1 MHLSQQRSPSFHGA
15 GDSWALVL
23 AGGEGSRLQSLTT
36 LASGLAVPKQFCS
49 FGGGPSLLNDALKRA
64 SVIAPPERACAIVS
78 EHHARWW
85 QSLPISVPKQNL
97 IVQPRNRGT
106 AIGILLPL
114 LQILHRDPNASLV
127 VLPSDHYV
135 RNEAV
140 LANSLRTSMSEVARR
155 SDRIV
160 LLGLT
165 PEDADPELGY
175 IVPMGDGGPTAREVS
190 QFIEKPSA
198 ASANVLIERGGLWNS
213 FIFAAH
219 GKTLLRAFEARCAD
233 VVAEL
238 WEIVTSHGGEE
249 TRRRNLAAFYERVP
263 CLDFSRDVL
272 ETSLRYLAV
281 SAVPPCGW
289 SDLGTPRR
297 VAETFTRYA
306 STFRNQ
312 AAALVEEGQGFLDLA
327 AHLFPVQGAF
337 GLRDR
342 PQSKYS

>member
-1 MHLSQQRSPSFHGA
+1 MRSSDERSFKAQSSG
-15 GDSWALVL
+15 SNWALVL

-49 FGGGPSLLNDALKRA
+49 FGGGLSLLNDALRRA
-64 SVIAPPERACAIVS
+64 SVIAPPERSCAIVS

-85 QSLPISVPKQNL
+85 QSLPISVPKKNL

-106 AIGILLPL
+106 AVGVLLPL
-114 LQILHRDPNASLV
+114 LHILHRDPDASLL

-140 LANSLRTSMSEVARR
+140 LANSLRAAMREVERR

-165 PEDADPELGY
+165 PEEADPELGY
-175 IVPMGDGGPTAREVS
+175 IVPMGERGPSPREVS
-190 QFIEKPSA
+190 QFIEKPSP
-198 ASANVLIERGGLWNS
+198 ASANALIQCGGLWNS
-213 FIFAAH
+213 FIFATH
-219 GKTLLRAFEARCAD
+219 GRTLLRAFQARCPD
-233 VVAEL
+233 VVASL
-238 WEIVTSHGGEE
+238 WDAITNRGDEE
-249 TRRRNLAAFYERVP
+249 TQRRNIAAVYERALS
-263 CLDFSRDVL
+263 LDFSRDVL
-272 ETSLRYLAV
+272 ETSLPYLTVAT
-281 SAVPPCGW
+281 VPPCGW

-312 AAALVEEGQGFLDLA
+312 AAALVEGQGFLDLA
-327 AHLFPVQGAF
+327 APLFSVQGGF
-337 GLRDR
+337 GMQESPR
-342 PQSKYS
+342 

>member
-1 MHLSQQRSPSFHGA
+1 MSKRRLPTGPCV

-49 FGGGPSLLNDALKRA
+49 FGGGASLLNDALKRA

-78 EHHARWW
+78 EHHACWW
-85 QSLPISVPKQNL
+85 QSHPMSLPKENL
-97 IVQPRNRGT
+97 IVQPCNRGT
-106 AIGILLPL
+106 AVGILLPL
-114 LQILHRDPNASLV
+114 LQILHRDPGASLV

-140 LANSLRTSMSEVARR
+140 LANSLRTAVREVERR
-155 SDRIV
+155 SDRII

-175 IVPMGDGGPTAREVS
+175 IVPMGDGGPTPREVS
-190 QFIEKPSA
+190 HFIEKPSA
-198 ASANVLIERGGLWNS
+198 AGAHELIERGGLWNS

-219 GKTLLRAFEARCAD
+219 GQTLLRAFEARCSD
-233 VVAEL
+233 VVASLREV
-238 WEIVTSHGGEE
+238 IASRSDAE
-249 TRRRNLAAFYERVP
+249 TKRRNLAAVYERVP

-272 ETSLRYLAV
+272 QTSLRYLAV
-281 SAVPPCGW
+281 ASVPPCGW

-306 STFRNQ
+306 SSFRNQ
-312 AAALVEEGQGFLDLA
+312 AVALVEEGQGFLDLA
-327 AHLFPVQGAF
+327 AHLFPVQGGF
-337 GLRDR
+337 GLQENR
-342 PQSKYS
+342 P

>member
-1 MHLSQQRSPSFHGA
+1 MRSSEQRLPTVQPA
-15 GDSWALVL
+15 ADSWALVL

-64 SVIAPPERACAIVS
+64 SVIAPPERICAIVS

-85 QSLPISVPKQNL
+85 QSMPVSVPRENL

-106 AIGILLPL
+106 AVGILLPL
-114 LQILHRDPNASLV
+114 LQILHRDPDASLV

-135 RNEAV
+135 SNEAV
-140 LANSLRTSMSEVARR
+140 LANSLRTAMREVGRR

-175 IVPMGDGGPTAREVS
+175 IVPTGEGGPTAREVS
-190 QFIEKPSA
+190 KFIEKPSA
-198 ASANVLIERGGLWNS
+198 ASANALIECGGLWNS
-213 FIFAAH
+213 FIFATH
-219 GKTLLRAFEARCAD
+219 GQTLLRAFEARCSD
-233 VVAEL
+233 VVASLREV
-238 WEIVTSHGGEE
+238 VTSRADKE
-249 TRRRNLAAFYERVP
+249 TKRRNIAAVYDRVP

-272 ETSLRYLAV
+272 EGSLRYLTVA
-281 SAVPPCGW
+281 AVPPCGW

-306 STFRNQ
+306 SSFRNQ
-312 AAALVEEGQGFLDLA
+312 AAALVEEGQGFVDLT
-327 AHLFPVQGAF
+327 AHLFPVQG
-337 GLRDR
+337 GYNLQES
-342 PQSKYS
+342 PH

>member
-1 MHLSQQRSPSFHGA
+1 MQLLQQRSPTVV

-49 FGGGPSLLNDALKRA
+49 FGGGASLLHDALKRA
-64 SVIAPPERACAIVS
+64 SVIAPPERSCAIVS

-85 QSLPISVPKQNL
+85 QSLPLPLPKQNL

-106 AIGILLPL
+106 AVGILLPL
-114 LQILHRDPNASLV
+114 LQILHRDPNASLM

-140 LANSLRTSMSEVARR
+140 LADSLRMAMREVGRR

-175 IVPMGDGGPTAREVS
+175 IVPMGDGGPSARQVS

-198 ASANVLIERGGLWNS
+198 ASANALIECGGLWNS
-213 FIFAAH
+213 FIFAAY
-219 GKTLLRAFEARCAD
+219 GKTLLRAFEERCPD
-233 VVAEL
+233 VVAGM
-238 WEIVTSHGGEE
+238 WEAITSHGDEE
-249 TRRRNLAAFYERVP
+249 TKRRDLAAVYEHAP
-263 CLDFSRDVL
+263 SLDFSRDVL
-272 ETSLRYLAV
+272 ETSLRYLTVA
-281 SAVPPCGW
+281 AVPPCGW

-306 STFRNQ
+306 SSFREQ

-327 AHLFPVQGAF
+327 AHLFPVQG
-337 GLRDR
+337 GLGLQ
-342 PQSKYS
+342 QSSR

>member
-1 MHLSQQRSPSFHGA
+1 MQSSQPHSSIVQSA
-15 GDSWALVL
+15 GDRWALVL

-85 QSLPISVPKQNL
+85 QSLPMSLPSENL

-114 LQILHRDPNASLV
+114 LQILHRDPGASLV

-140 LANSLRTSMSEVARR
+140 LANSLRTAMREVERR
-155 SDRIV
+155 NERIV

-175 IVPMGDGGPTAREVS
+175 IVPMGEGGPAAREVG

-198 ASANVLIERGGLWNS
+198 VSAKALIERGGLWNS
-213 FIFAAH
+213 FIFAAR
-219 GKTLLRAFEARCAD
+219 GQTLLRAFEARCPD
-233 VVAEL
+233 VVESLRHVVSSGDDEA
-238 WEIVTSHGGEE
+238 
-249 TRRRNLAAFYERVP
+249 TRRANLAAVYERVP

-272 ETSLRYLAV
+272 ETSLRYLTVA
-281 SAVPPCGW
+281 AVPPCGW

-297 VAETFTRYA
+297 VAETFMRYA
-306 STFRNQ
+306 SSFRSQ
-312 AAALVEEGQGFLDLA
+312 AAALVEGGEGFVDLA
-327 AHLFPVQGAF
+327 AHLFPVHGAF
-337 GLRDR
+337 GLQESPR
-342 PQSKYS
+342 

>member
-1 MHLSQQRSPSFHGA
+1 MQLSQQRSSSFQRA

-49 FGGGPSLLNDALKRA
+49 FGGGASLLNDALKRA
-64 SVIAPPERACAIVS
+64 SVIAPPNRACAIVS

-85 QSLPISVPKQNL
+85 QSLPMSLPKDNI
-97 IVQPRNRGT
+97 IVQPGNRGT

-114 LQILHRDPNASLV
+114 LQILHRDPQASLV

-140 LANSLRTSMSEVARR
+140 LANSLRMAMREVERR

-165 PEDADPELGY
+165 PEEADPELGY

-190 QFIEKPSA
+190 QFIEKPSV
-198 ASANVLIERGGLWNS
+198 ASANALIERGGLWNS

-219 GKTLLRAFEARCAD
+219 GQTLLRAFEARCAD
-233 VVAEL
+233 VVTSL
-238 WEIVTSHGGEE
+238 WEVIT
-249 TRRRNLAAFYERVP
+249 TRGDEATQRRNLAAVYERVP

-272 ETSLRYLAV
+272 ETSLQYLTVA
-281 SAVPPCGW
+281 AVPPCGW

-297 VAETFTRYA
+297 VAETFTRY
-306 STFRNQ
+306 SSSFRNQ
-312 AAALVEEGQGFLDLA
+312 AAARLEERQGFLDLA
-327 AHLFPVQGAF
+327 SHLFPVQGNF
-337 GLRDR
+337 GLQESPR
-342 PQSKYS
+342 

>member
-1 MHLSQQRSPSFHGA
+1 MQSEQRSPTVQRA

-49 FGGGPSLLNDALKRA
+49 FGGGPSLLHDALKRA
-64 SVIAPPERACAIVS
+64 SAVAPPERACAIVS

-85 QSLPISVPKQNL
+85 QSLPMSLPKENL

-106 AIGILLPL
+106 AVGILLPL
-114 LQILHRDPNASLV
+114 LQILHRDPNASLM

-135 RNEAV
+135 RNEAA
-140 LANSLRTSMSEVARR
+140 LANSLRTAMREVERR

-175 IVPMGDGGPTAREVS
+175 IVPLGESGPTAREVS
-190 QFIEKPSA
+190 QFIEKPTA
-198 ASANVLIERGGLWNS
+198 ASANALIERGGLWNS
-213 FIFAAH
+213 FIFAAN
-219 GKTLLRAFEARCAD
+219 GKTLLRAFEARCPD
-233 VVAEL
+233 VVANL
-238 WEIVTSHGGEE
+238 WEAITRHGDEE
-249 TRRRNLAAFYERVP
+249 TKRRNLAAVYEQVP

-272 ETSLRYLAV
+272 ETSLRYLTVA
-281 SAVPPCGW
+281 AVPPCGW

-306 STFRNQ
+306 SSFRHQ
-312 AAALVEEGQGFLDLA
+312 AAAFVEDGSGFLDLA
-327 AHLFPVQGAF
+327 TRFLPRQGSF
-337 GLRDR
+337 GLQESS
-342 PQSKYS
+342 P

>member
-1 MHLSQQRSPSFHGA
+1 MQSSQPHSSIVQSA

-64 SVIAPPERACAIVS
+64 NVIAPPERACAIVS

-85 QSLPISVPKQNL
+85 QSLPMPLPKENI

-106 AIGILLPL
+106 AVGILLPL
-114 LQILHRDPNASLV
+114 LQILHRDPGASLV

-140 LANSLRTSMSEVARR
+140 LANSLRTAMRDVEGRN
-155 SDRIV
+155 DRIV

-175 IVPMGDGGPTAREVS
+175 IVPMGEGGPTAREVG
-190 QFIEKPSA
+190 QFIEKPSVVHA
-198 ASANVLIERGGLWNS
+198 KALIERGGLWNS
-213 FIFAAH
+213 FIFAAR
-219 GKTLLRAFEARCAD
+219 GQTLLRAFEARCSD
-233 VVAEL
+233 VVASL
-238 WEIVTSHGGEE
+238 RQVITSGDDEA
-249 TRRRNLAAFYERVP
+249 TRRAHLAAVYERVP

-272 ETSLRYLAV
+272 ETSLRYLTV
-281 SAVPPCGW
+281 VAVPPCGW

-306 STFRNQ
+306 SSLRSR
-312 AAALVEEGQGFLDLA
+312 AAALVEEGEGFVDLA
-327 AHLFPVQGAF
+327 AHLFSGQGTF
-337 GLRDR
+337 GLQESPR
-342 PQSKYS
+342 

>member
-1 MHLSQQRSPSFHGA
+1 MQSSQQRLPVVQCAS
-15 GDSWALVL
+15 DSWALVL

-64 SVIAPPERACAIVS
+64 SVIAPPERACVIVS

-85 QSLPISVPKQNL
+85 QSLPMSLPKENL

-114 LQILHRDPNASLV
+114 LQILHRDPGASLV

-140 LANSLRTSMSEVARR
+140 LANSLRTAMREVERR

-175 IVPMGDGGPTAREVS
+175 IVPMGEGGPTAREVS
-190 QFIEKPSA
+190 QFIEKPSP
-198 ASANVLIERGGLWNS
+198 ANANALIECGGLWNS
-213 FIFAAH
+213 FIFAAR
-219 GKTLLRAFEARCAD
+219 GQTLLRAFEARCPD
-233 VVAEL
+233 VVASLRDIISSDADEA
-238 WEIVTSHGGEE
+238 TK
-249 TRRRNLAAFYERVP
+249 RRNVAAVYERVP
-263 CLDFSRDVL
+263 SLDFSRDVL
-272 ETSLRYLAV
+272 EMSLRYLAV
-281 SAVPPCGW
+281 AAVPPCGW

-297 VAETFTRYA
+297 VAETFMRYA
-306 STFRNQ
+306 SSFRSQ
-312 AAALVEEGQGFLDLA
+312 AAALVEEGEGFLDLA
-327 AHLFPVQGAF
+327 AHLFPMQGTF
-337 GLRDR
+337 GLQENPSGVR
-342 PQSKYS
+342 

>member
-1 MHLSQQRSPSFHGA
+1 MQLSQQRSPMIQCA

-49 FGGGPSLLNDALKRA
+49 FGGGPSLLNDALRRA
-64 SVIAPPERACAIVS
+64 SVIAPPERVCVILS
-78 EHHARWW
+78 EHHACWW
-85 QSLPISVPKQNL
+85 QSLPMSLPKENL

-114 LQILHRDPNASLV
+114 LQILHRDPGASLV

-140 LANSLRTSMSEVARR
+140 LANSLRTAMREVERR
-155 SDRIV
+155 TDRIV

-175 IVPMGDGGPTAREVS
+175 IVPMGEGGPTAREVS

-213 FIFAAH
+213 FIFAAR
-219 GKTLLRAFEARCAD
+219 GQTLLRAFEARCCD
-233 VVAEL
+233 VVASL
-238 WEIVTSHGGEE
+238 REIIASGDDEE
-249 TRRRNLAAFYERVP
+249 IKRRNLSAVYERVP
-263 CLDFSRDVL
+263 SLDFSRDVL
-272 ETSLRYLAV
+272 EASLRYLTVA
-281 SAVPPCGW
+281 AVPPCGW

-297 VAETFTRYA
+297 VAETFMRYA
-306 STFRNQ
+306 SSFRSQ
-312 AAALVEEGQGFLDLA
+312 AAALVEEGEGFLDLA
-327 AHLFPVQGAF
+327 AHLFPAQGTF
-337 GLRDR
+337 RLQESPR
-342 PQSKYS
+342 

>member
-1 MHLSQQRSPSFHGA
+1 MHSLQQRSPTVQRA

-23 AGGEGSRLQSLTT
+23 AGGEGSRLRSLTT

-64 SVIAPPERACAIVS
+64 SVVAPPERSCVIVS

-85 QSLPISVPKQNL
+85 QALPIPVPQENL

-106 AIGILLPL
+106 AVGILLPL
-114 LQILHRDPNASLV
+114 LQILQRDPDASLV
-127 VLPSDHYV
+127 VLPSDHFV

-140 LANSLRTSMSEVARR
+140 LANSLCLAMREVERR

-175 IVPMGDGGPTAREVS
+175 IVPMGEGGPTARAVS
-190 QFIEKPSA
+190 QFVEKPSV
-198 ASANVLIERGGLWNS
+198 ASAGALIECGGLWNS
-213 FIFAAH
+213 FIFAAQ
-219 GKTLLRAFEARCAD
+219 GQTLLRAFEARCSELIWSLREVMTSRAD
-233 VVAEL
+233 
-238 WEIVTSHGGEE
+238 EE
-249 TRRRNLAAFYERVP
+249 TKRKHLAAVYERAP
-263 CLDFSRDVL
+263 SLDFSRDVL
-272 ETSLRYLAV
+272 ETSLQLLSVAV
-281 SAVPPCGW
+281 VPPCGW

-306 STFRNQ
+306 SSFRDR
-312 AAALVEEGQGFLDLA
+312 AAALVEDGHGFVDLS
-327 AHLFPVQGAF
+327 AHLFPRQIQY
-337 GLRDR
+337 
-342 PQSKYS
+342 P

>member
-1 MHLSQQRSPSFHGA
+1 MRLSEQRLPSVQGV

-64 SVIAPPERACAIVS
+64 SVVAPPERTCAIVS

-85 QSLPISVPKQNL
+85 QSLPISLPKQNL

-106 AIGILLPL
+106 ALGILLPL
-114 LQILHRDPNASLV
+114 LQILQRDPGASLI

-135 RNEAV
+135 RSEAV
-140 LANSLRTSMSEVARR
+140 LANSLRTALGEVEHRD
-155 SDRIV
+155 DRIV

-175 IVPMGDGGPTAREVS
+175 IVPMGEGGPTARDVS

-198 ASANVLIERGGLWNS
+198 ASANALIERGGLWNS

-219 GKTLLRAFEARCAD
+219 GQTLLRAFEARCS
-233 VVAEL
+233 
-238 WEIVTSHGGEE
+238 EIVTSLREAVASGDEE
-249 TRRRNLAAFYERVP
+249 TKRKNVAAVYERVS

-272 ETSLRYLAV
+272 ETSLRYLTVA
-281 SAVPPCGW
+281 AVPPCGW

-306 STFRNQ
+306 SSFRTQ
-312 AAALVEEGQGFLDLA
+312 AAALVEEGQGFVDIA
-327 AHLFPVQGAF
+327 ARLFPMQGSF
-337 GLRDR
+337 GLQESPR
-342 PQSKYS
+342 

>member
-1 MHLSQQRSPSFHGA
+1 MQLSQQRSPTLHGV

-49 FGGGPSLLNDALKRA
+49 FGGGPSLFNDALRRA
-64 SVIAPPERACAIVS
+64 SVIAPAERACAIVS

-85 QSLPISVPKQNL
+85 QSLPMSVPKENL

-114 LQILHRDPNASLV
+114 LRILHRDPNASLM
-127 VLPSDHYV
+127 VLPSDHFV
-135 RNEAV
+135 RSEAV
-140 LANSLRTSMSEVARR
+140 LANSLRTAMSEVARR

-175 IVPMGDGGPTAREVS
+175 IVPMGEGGPTAREVG
-190 QFIEKPSA
+190 QFIEKPTA
-198 ASANVLIERGGLWNS
+198 ASANALIERGGLWNS
-213 FIFAAH
+213 FIFAAR
-219 GKTLLRAFEARCAD
+219 GRTLLRAFEACCAD
-233 VVAEL
+233 VVADL
-238 WEIVTSHGGEE
+238 WEIVTSRADEE
-249 TRRRNLAAFYERVP
+249 SKRRSLGAFYARVP

-281 SAVPPCGW
+281 STVPPCGW

-297 VAETFTRYA
+297 VAETFARYA
-306 STFRNQ
+306 SSFRSR
-312 AAALVEEGQGFLDLA
+312 AAALVDEGQGFLDLA
-327 AHLFPVQGAF
+327 AHLFPVQGGF
-337 GLRDR
+337 GLRER
-342 PQSKYS
+342 PH

>member
-1 MHLSQQRSPSFHGA
+1 MQSSQPHSSIVQSA
-15 GDSWALVL
+15 GDRWALVL

-85 QSLPISVPKQNL
+85 QSLPMSLPSENL
-97 IVQPRNRGT
+97 IVQPCNRGT

-114 LQILHRDPNASLV
+114 LQILHRDPGASLV

-140 LANSLRTSMSEVARR
+140 LANSLRTAMREVERR
-155 SDRIV
+155 NERIV

-175 IVPMGDGGPTAREVS
+175 IVPMGEGGPAAREVG

-198 ASANVLIERGGLWNS
+198 VSAKALIERGGLWNS
-213 FIFAAH
+213 FIFAAR
-219 GKTLLRAFEARCAD
+219 GQTLLRAFEARCPD
-233 VVAEL
+233 VVESL
-238 WEIVTSHGGEE
+238 RHVISSGDGEATE
-249 TRRRNLAAFYERVP
+249 RANLAAVYERVP

-272 ETSLRYLAV
+272 ETSLRYLTVA
-281 SAVPPCGW
+281 AVPPCGW

-306 STFRNQ
+306 SSFRSQ
-312 AAALVEEGQGFLDLA
+312 AAALVETGGGFVDLA

-337 GLRDR
+337 GLQESPR
-342 PQSKYS
+342 

>member
-1 MHLSQQRSPSFHGA
+1 MTRV

-49 FGGGPSLLNDALKRA
+49 FGGGPSLLHDALKRG
-64 SVIAPPERACAIVS
+64 SVIAPPERSCAIVS

-85 QSLPISVPKQNL
+85 QSLPLSLPKQNL

-106 AIGILLPL
+106 AVGILLPL
-114 LQILHRDPNASLV
+114 LQILHRDPNASLM

-140 LANSLRTSMSEVARR
+140 LADSLRMAMLEVARR

-165 PEDADPELGY
+165 PEEADPELGY
-175 IVPMGDGGPTAREVS
+175 IVPIGDDGLSAREVS

-198 ASANVLIERGGLWNS
+198 ASANALIECGGLWNS

-219 GKTLLRAFEARCAD
+219 GKTLLRAFEARCPG
-233 VVAEL
+233 VVAGM
-238 WEIVTSHGGEE
+238 WEAITSHGDEE
-249 TRRRNLAAFYERVP
+249 TKRRNLGAVYEHAP
-263 CLDFSRDVL
+263 SLDFSRDVL
-272 ETSLRYLAV
+272 ETSLRYLTVAT
-281 SAVPPCGW
+281 VPPCGW

-306 STFRNQ
+306 SSFREQ
-312 AAALVEEGQGFLDLA
+312 AAALAEEGQGFVDLA
-327 AHLFPVQGAF
+327 AHLFPVQR
-337 GLRDR
+337 GLGLQ
-342 PQSKYS
+342 QSSR

>member
-1 MHLSQQRSPSFHGA
+1 MSKPLSERRSIKVQCA

-64 SVIAPPERACAIVS
+64 SVVASPERACAIVS

-85 QSLPISVPKQNL
+85 QSLPASLPKQNL

-106 AIGILLPL
+106 AVGILLPL
-114 LQILHRDPNASLV
+114 LQILHRDPEASLV

-140 LANSLRTSMSEVARR
+140 LASSLRSAVLEIERR
-155 SDRIV
+155 NDRIV

-165 PEDADPELGY
+165 PEEADPELGY
-175 IVPMGDGGPTAREVS
+175 IVPMGEGGPTAREVS
-190 QFIEKPSA
+190 QFIEKPSTA
-198 ASANVLIERGGLWNS
+198 NANVLIERGGLWNS
-213 FIFAAH
+213 FIFAAK
-219 GKTLLRAFEARCAD
+219 GQTLLRVFEARCLD
-233 VVAEL
+233 VVTSL
-238 WEIVTSHGGEE
+238 WEVIASGVDEE
-249 TRRRNLAAFYERVP
+249 TKRRRLAAVYEQLP
-263 CLDFSRDVL
+263 SLDFSRDVL
-272 ETSLRYLAV
+272 ETSLRHLAV
-281 SAVPPCGW
+281 ATVPPCGW

-306 STFRNQ
+306 SSFRDR
-312 AAALVEEGQGFLDLA
+312 AAALVEDSEGFVDLA
-327 AHLFPVQGAF
+327 AQLFQVKNNFSLQESP
-337 GLRDR
+337 R
-342 PQSKYS
+342 

>member
-1 MHLSQQRSPSFHGA
+1 MQSEQRSPTVQLA
-15 GDSWALVL
+15 GNRWALVL

-49 FGGGPSLLNDALKRA
+49 FGGGSSLLHDALMRA
-64 SVIAPPERACAIVS
+64 SAVAPPERTCAIVS

-85 QSLPISVPKQNL
+85 QSLPMSLPEANL

-106 AIGILLPL
+106 AVGILLPL
-114 LQILHRDPNASLV
+114 LQILHRDPNASLM

-135 RNEAV
+135 RNEGL
-140 LANSLRTSMSEVARR
+140 LANSLRSAMREVECR

-165 PEDADPELGY
+165 PEEADPELGY
-175 IVPMGDGGPTAREVS
+175 IVPMGEGGSTAREVS

-198 ASANVLIERGGLWNS
+198 ASANALIERGGLWNS
-213 FIFAAH
+213 FIFAAN
-219 GKTLLRAFEARCAD
+219 GRTLLRAFEARCPD
-233 VVAEL
+233 VVANL
-238 WEIVTSHGGEE
+238 WEALTSHGDEA
-249 TRRRNLAAFYERVP
+249 TRRRNLAAVYERLP

-272 ETSLRYLAV
+272 ETSLRYLTVA
-281 SAVPPCGW
+281 AVPPCGW

-306 STFRNQ
+306 SSFRTQ
-312 AAALVEEGQGFLDLA
+312 AAAFVEDGPGFLDLA
-327 AHLFPVQGAF
+327 TRLLPRQGGF
-337 GLRDR
+337 GLQESSR
-342 PQSKYS
+342 

>member
-1 MHLSQQRSPSFHGA
+1 M
-15 GDSWALVL
+15 
-23 AGGEGSRLQSLTT
+23 SL
-36 LASGLAVPKQFCS
+36 
-49 FGGGPSLLNDALKRA
+49 
-64 SVIAPPERACAIVS
+64 
-78 EHHARWW
+78 
-85 QSLPISVPKQNL
+85 PKQNL

-106 AIGILLPL
+106 AVGILLPL
-114 LQILHRDPNASLV
+114 LQILHRDPGASLV

-140 LANSLRTSMSEVARR
+140 LANSLRTAMREVERR

-175 IVPMGDGGPTAREVS
+175 IVPMGEGGPTAREVG
-190 QFIEKPSA
+190 QFIEKPCA
-198 ASANVLIERGGLWNS
+198 ASANALIECGGLWNS

-219 GKTLLRAFEARCAD
+219 GQTLLRAFETRCSD
-233 VVAEL
+233 VVASLREV
-238 WEIVTSHGGEE
+238 ITSSADEE
-249 TRRRNLAAFYERVP
+249 TKRRHLAAVYERVP

-281 SAVPPCGW
+281 AAVPPCGW

-306 STFRNQ
+306 SSFRSR
-312 AAALVEEGQGFLDLA
+312 AAALVEEGHGFLDLA
-327 AHLFPVQGAF
+327 AQLLPVQGGF
-337 GLRDR
+337 GLQESPR
-342 PQSKYS
+342 

>member
-1 MHLSQQRSPSFHGA
+1 MQSSQQRLPRFEGA

-49 FGGGPSLLNDALKRA
+49 FGGGATLLNDALRRA
-64 SVIAPPERACAIVS
+64 SVIAAPERACAIVS

-85 QSLPISVPKQNL
+85 QSIPMSLPKENL
-97 IVQPRNRGT
+97 IVQPCNRGT
-106 AIGILLPL
+106 AVGILLPL
-114 LQILHRDPNASLV
+114 LQILHRDPGASLV

-140 LANSLRTSMSEVARR
+140 LASSLRTAVREVERR

-165 PEDADPELGY
+165 PEEADPELGY
-175 IVPMGDGGPTAREVS
+175 IVPMGEGGPNAREVS

-198 ASANVLIERGGLWNS
+198 ASANALIERGGLWNS

-219 GKTLLRAFEARCAD
+219 GQTLLRAFEARCPD
-233 VVAEL
+233 VVASL
-238 WEIVTSHGGEE
+238 RKIVTSDADDDAKRTDLG
-249 TRRRNLAAFYERVP
+249 AVYERLP
-263 CLDFSRDVL
+263 CIDFSRDVL
-272 ETSLRYLAV
+272 QTSLRYLTVA
-281 SAVPPCGW
+281 AVPPCGW

-297 VAETFTRYA
+297 VAETFMRYA
-306 STFRNQ
+306 SSFGEQ
-312 AAALVEEGQGFLDLA
+312 AALLVEEGEGFLDLA
-327 AHLFPVQGAF
+327 AHLFPTQGRF
-337 GLRDR
+337 GLQ
-342 PQSKYS
+342 QSQPGVR